1 MKQHRL
7 QRTALTTCAA
17 AVAALMAVPAEATT
31 FEVGDWQ
38 GNWNSSFSVGMGIRA
53 RERDSR
59 LYGQDNGRLV
69 GLTDGSG
76 ANTIDEGN
84 LNYDKGDRYT
94 TLFKLFSEVEL
105 KKGNMGML
113 VRGKAWYDQALKDEK
128 VKFGNQ
134 GNGYNGYN
142 GATFTGISPAGQ
154 ILGNPG
160 QLGAA
165 APLDDSGF
173 ERLNKFSGLY
183 LLDAYVYNTFDLGGQ
198 SLQVRAGNQVINWG
212 ESLFIQGLNQI
223 NPIDVPSFR
232 KPGAQLKEV
241 FLPVA
246 ALQSSLSLGEYGGI
260 EGFWQWQYKNTPVEA
275 SCGNYWSVT
284 ANNITWGNPGACN
297 NAVTLGNSN
306 PYGAATTLYVPGVTG
321 RKAKNAG
328 QFGLAYRFNSEA
340 LDTEFGF
347 YGMNIHSR
355 TPIVSVQIGPNG
367 TASPISVFWE
377 YPENIKVYGASAAT
391 NIKGWSVAGEV
402 SFHRGVPVQVDGND
416 LLNSGLFAGGFGAV
430 LGVPAGTPM
439 GPYGGAAVSAFNGNG
454 YLSGYTR
461 ANKTQL
467 QLNTVKAGNGI
478 LGAGQYIFIAEAAL
492 QLNNLPDYKKDPTAV
507 RYNRA
512 FIFGAGPSGAYGGG
526 CGPTGNPNV
535 QGCTNDGYV
544 SRKSGGYRV
553 KLELT
558 YNDLIPGIAVYPS
571 LFFSHDVFGYSLDNQ
586 FIKGRMAL
594 SPAVKF
600 SYAKKYTLET
610 GLVRYNR
617 GAKFDP
623 LRDRDSVFLNAG
635 VSF

>member
-1 MKQHRL
+1 MKSTPL
-7 QRTALTTCAA
+7 QRIALTSSAA
-17 AVAALMAVPAEATT
+17 AVAALLAVPAKAAT
-31 FEVGDWQ
+31 FDLGDWQ
-38 GNWNSSFSVGMGIRA
+38 GSWNSSFSVGMGVRA
-53 RERDSR
+53 RERDTR
-59 LYGQDNGRLV
+59 LYGQANGALV

-105 KKGNMGML
+105 KKGDLGLL

-128 VKFGNQ
+128 VHFGNQ
-134 GNGYNGYN
+134 GNGYNGYSI
-142 GATFTGISPAGQ
+142 ATNS
-154 ILGNPG
+154 LGEERRLN
-160 QLGAA
+160 
-165 APLDDSGF
+165 DSGY

-183 LLDAYVYNTFDLGGQ
+183 LLDAYVYDTFDVGGQ
-198 SLQVRAGNQVINWG
+198 ALQVRLGNQVINWG
-212 ESLFIQGLNQI
+212 ESLFVQGLNQI

-241 FLPVA
+241 FLPVP
-246 ALQSSLSLGEYGGI
+246 ALQSSLSLGDWGGL
-260 EGFWQWQYKNTPVEA
+260 EAFWQWQWKNTPVEA
-275 SCGNYWSVT
+275 SCGNYWSVA
-284 ANNITWGNPGACN
+284 ANNITWNNPGLCN
-297 NAVTLGNSN
+297 NAVTLTQSN
-306 PYGAATTLYVPGVTG
+306 PFGYQAGAYVQGIAG
-321 RKAKNAG
+321 HKAKNAG
-328 QFGLAYRFNSEA
+328 EFGLAYRFSSEA

-355 TPIVSVQIGPNG
+355 TPVISVQRGGP
-367 TASPISVFWE
+367 TLSPFQVYWE
-377 YPENIKVYGASAAT
+377 YPENIKVYGVSAAT
-391 NIKGWSVAGEV
+391 NLLGWSVAGEV

-416 LLNSGLFAGGFGAV
+416 LLLAGLAAGGLVTGSP
-430 LGVPAGTPM
+430 VPF
-439 GPYGGAAVSAFNGNG
+439 GPYGSAAMSAFAGNG
-454 YLSGYTR
+454 YLPGYTR

-467 QLNTVKAGNGI
+467 QLNTVKAGNGL

-492 QLNNLPDYKKDPTAV
+492 QMNNLPDYKKDPNAV

-512 FIFGAGPSGAYGGG
+512 FIFGPGTSALYGGT
-526 CGPTGNPNV
+526 CAGNVNV
-535 QGCTNDGYV
+535 QGCDNDGYV
-544 SRKSGGYRV
+544 TRKAGGYRM

-586 FIKGRMAL
+586 FVKGRMAL

-600 SYAKKYTLET
+600 SYAKRYTLEA

-617 GAKFDP
+617 QAKYDA

>member
-7 QRTALTTCAA
+7 QRMALTSCAA
-17 AVAALMAVPAEATT
+17 AVAALAAVPAKATT

-38 GNWNSSFSVGMGIRA
+38 GSWNSSFSVGMGIRA
-53 RERDSR
+53 RNRDTR
-59 LYGQDNGRLV
+59 LYGQGNGAV
-69 GLTDGSG
+69 IGLTDGSG

-105 KKGNMGML
+105 KKGNMGLML
-113 VRGKAWYDQALKDEK
+113 RGKAWYDQALKDEK
-128 VKFGNQ
+128 VHFGNQ

-142 GATFTGISPAGQ
+142 PATNSITEKRALS
-154 ILGNPG
+154 
-160 QLGAA
+160 
-165 APLDDSGF
+165 DSGF
-173 ERLNKFSGLY
+173 DRLNKFSGLY
-183 LLDAYVYNTFDLGGQ
+183 LLDAYVYNTFDVAGE

-212 ESLFIQGLNQI
+212 ESLFVQGLNQI

-241 FLPVA
+241 FLPVP
-246 ALQSSLSLGEYGGI
+246 ALQLSQSLGQYGGI
-260 EGFWQWQYKNTPVEA
+260 EAFWQWEYKNTPVEA
-275 SCGNYWSVT
+275 SCGNYWSVA
-284 ANNITWGNPGACN
+284 ANNISPNAPGACS
-297 NAVTLGNSN
+297 NAVTLVPGGSN
-306 PYGAATTLYVPGVTG
+306 PLGYAVGAYVPGIQG
-321 RKAKNAG
+321 RKAKDAG
-328 QFGLAYRFNSEA
+328 EFGLAYRFSSEA

-355 TPIVSVQIGPNG
+355 TPIISIQQGG
-367 TASPISVFWE
+367 GTTASPFSVFWE
-377 YPENIKVYGASAAT
+377 YPENIKVYGMSAAT
-391 NIKGWSVAGEV
+391 NVKGWSVAGEM

-416 LLNSGLFAGGFGAV
+416 LLLAGLGAGGA
-430 LGVPAGTPM
+430 LANGVSIPF
-439 GPYGGAAVSAFNGNG
+439 GPYGNAAFSAFAGNG
-454 YLSGYTR
+454 YLPGYTR

-492 QLNNLPDYKKDPTAV
+492 QLNNLPDYKKDPTAL
-507 RYNRA
+507 RYNRP
-512 FIFGAGPSGAYGGG
+512 FIFGTGANAAYGNT
-526 CGPTGNPNV
+526 CPNNINV
-535 QGCTNDGYV
+535 QGCDNDGYIT
-544 SRKSGGYRV
+544 RKSGGYRV

-571 LFFSHDVFGYSLDNQ
+571 LFFSHDVFGYSLDSQ
-586 FIKGRMAL
+586 FSKGRMAL

-617 GAKFDP
+617 GAKYDP
-623 LRDRDSVFLNAG
+623 LRDRDSVFLNAA

>member
-17 AVAALMAVPAEATT
+17 AVAALMAMPAKATT

-53 RERDSR
+53 RDRDTR
-59 LYGQDNGRLV
+59 LYGQANGGLV
-69 GLTDGSG
+69 GLTNGSG

-105 KKGNMGML
+105 KKDRMGVL

-128 VKFGNQ
+128 VRFGNQ
-134 GNGYNGYN
+134 GNGYNGYSI
-142 GATFTGISPAGQ
+142 ATNSMSGEARLS
-154 ILGNPG
+154 
-160 QLGAA
+160 
-165 APLDDSGF
+165 DSGF

-183 LLDAYVYNTFDLGGQ
+183 LLDAYVYNTFDVGDQ
-198 SLQVRAGNQVINWG
+198 ALQVRVGNQVINWG

-241 FLPVA
+241 FLPVPA
-246 ALQSSLSLGEYGGI
+246 IQSSLSLGEYGGI

-275 SCGNYWSVT
+275 SCGNYWSVA
-284 ANNITWGNPGACN
+284 ANNITWNNPGACSN
-297 NAVTLGNSN
+297 VVTLVQSN
-306 PYGAATTLYVPGVTG
+306 PFGYQANAYVEGIGG

-328 QFGLAYRFNSEA
+328 EFGLAYRFSSEA
-340 LDTEFGF
+340 LDTEFGI

-355 TPIVSVQIGPNG
+355 TPVISIQQGG
-367 TASPISVFWE
+367 TTASPFQVYWE

-391 NIKGWSVAGEV
+391 NILGWSVAGEV

-416 LLNSGLFAGGFGAV
+416 LLYSGLAAGGLV
-430 LGVPAGTPM
+430 TGTPTAF
-439 GPYGGAAVSAFNGNG
+439 GPYGAAAMAAFAGDG
-454 YLSGYTR
+454 YLAGYTR
-461 ANKTQL
+461 ANKTQI

-492 QLNNLPDYKKDPTAV
+492 QLNNLPDYKKDPTAI

-512 FIFGAGPSGAYGGG
+512 FIFGPGSNAAYGGG
-526 CGPTGNPNV
+526 CPGNISV
-535 QGCTNDGYV
+535 QGCDNDGYV
-544 SRKSGGYRV
+544 TRKAGGYRV

-558 YNDLIPGIAVYPS
+558 YNDLIPGVAVYPS

-617 GAKFDP
+617 GAKYDA